1 MAPNHDEMWK
11 SYTTRHNQ
19 NVKRK
24 LMVRYTGLVKYVI
37 HHSSLSLPNVLEEAD
52 LVNYGMLGLSDAID
66 RFQPE
71 RGIKF
76 ETYAIPRIK
85 GIIIDELRKLDWLP
99 RSIRKKSR
107 QLNETIRRLEH
118 THGDEVNS
126 KDIADEL
133 SVSVEEYHSLATKTA
148 YMPMLSLDR
157 TYAGAD
163 QTTLHEII
171 SADDGENIIDAI
183 ANNEIR
189 ELIIDALKDLGEKP
203 RLVLSLYYYEELT
216 FKEIGKVLDISESR
230 VSQIH
235 TEAIHTLQNT
245 MKNVL
250 L

>member
-1 MAPNHDEMWK
+1 MTTNRDEMWK
-11 SYTTRHNQ
+11 SYKRHHNQ
-19 NVKRK
+19 EVKKK

-66 RFQPE
+66 RFQPD

-85 GIIIDELRKLDWLP
+85 GIIIDEMRKLDWLP
-99 RSIRKKSR
+99 RSIREKSR
-107 QLNETIRRLEH
+107 HLNETIRRLEH
-118 THGDEVNS
+118 THGDELSVKN
-126 KDIADEL
+126 IADEL

-157 TYAGAD
+157 TYAGDD
-163 QTTLHEII
+163 QTTLHEVI
-171 SADDGENIIDAI
+171 SIDNGEEVIDTI
-183 ANNEIR
+183 ANEETR
-189 ELIIDALKDLGEKP
+189 EMIIEALNSLGEKP

-216 FKEIGKVLDISESR
+216 FKDIGKILNISESR

-235 TEAIHTLQNT
+235 TEAIHVMQE
-245 MKNVL
+245 KVESVVS
-250 L
+250 

>member
-1 MAPNHDEMWK
+1 MATNHDELWK
-11 SYTTRHNQ
+11 SYSTRHDPD
-19 NVKRK
+19 VKKK

-66 RFQPE
+66 RFQPD

-85 GIIIDELRKLDWLP
+85 GIIIDEMRKLDWLP
-99 RSIRKKSR
+99 RSIREKSR

-126 KDIADEL
+126 KNIADEL
-133 SVSVEEYHSLATKTA
+133 SVSVEEYHTLASKTA
-148 YMPMLSLDR
+148 YMPILSLDR
-157 TYAGAD
+157 TYSGTD
-163 QTTLHEII
+163 QTTLHEVI
-171 SADDGENIIDAI
+171 SADNGENVIDSI
-183 ANNEIR
+183 MNEETR
-189 ELIIDALKDLGEKP
+189 ELIIEALNDLGEKP

-216 FKEIGKVLDISESR
+216 FKDIGKILGISESR

-235 TEAIHTLQNT
+235 TEAIHAMQQ
-245 MKNVL
+245 KAEGIFS
-250 L
+250 